1 MPRIPIDYA
10 NTIIYKIVHQED
22 YDNANV
28 YIGSTTDFRM
38 RKTTHKYSCN
48 NENDKNY
55 NQKKYQYIR
64 ENGGWDCFN
73 MVEIEKYPCND
84 GNEAKAR
91 EEYWRCYF
99 NANLNSIKAFI
110 IKEERHEQQKI
121 KMNEWIENNKEY
133 LTIYRKEWY
142 NNNKEYRKLYIKEK
156 ITCECGCILAKGNM
170 KDHLKTEKHIN
181 LINIGAFETH

>member
-10 NTIIYKIVHQED
+10 NTIIYKLVHKED

-28 YIGSTTDFRM
+28 YIGSTTDFRV

-73 MVEIEKYPCND
+73 MVECND

-110 IKEERHEQQKI
+110 IKEERHEQYKT
-121 KMNEWIENNKEY
+121 KMNEWMENNKEY
-133 LTIYRKEWY
+133 LTIYRKEY
-142 NNNKEYRKLYIKEK
+142 YKNNKDKEQYIAHYKQK

-170 KDHLKTEKHIN
+170 KDHLKTQKHIN
-181 LINIGAFETH
+181 LINASAFKIY